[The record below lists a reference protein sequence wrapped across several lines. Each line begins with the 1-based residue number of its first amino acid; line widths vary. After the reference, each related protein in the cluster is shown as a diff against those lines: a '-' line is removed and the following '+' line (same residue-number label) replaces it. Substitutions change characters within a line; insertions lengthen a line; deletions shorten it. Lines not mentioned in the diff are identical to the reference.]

1 MSTQNLKE
9 KVLHSITDEA
19 LVNEQ
24 AQMRQANRLLARGG
38 KSVTKKKLM
47 TIEAEDIL
55 GSRVFK
61 ESIPDFV
68 VA

>member
-1 MSTQNLKE
+1 MKLWWIWRQL
-9 KVLHSITDEA
+9 
-19 LVNEQ
+19 LV
-24 AQMRQANRLLARGG
+24 NRLLAKGG
-38 KSVTKKKLM
+38 KSVTKKDLM